1 MADAAGAG
9 PNGRPGRRV
18 PHAGRSGGAAW
29 SGSKAQPRKRGGRIS
44 GEDVE
49 ELTMREEQRR
59 RSGEECTRGGG
70 DHRRGRREYLRR
82 RDGRDV
88 AADADQVI
96 DLIPKV
102 QKEFFHRGPLYGSI
116 GYADVRA
123 LTLAPNY
130 VAACSRIGPCVGLAA
145 TRVTRTG

>member
-1 MADAAGAG
+1 MPHGMRSAGAD
-9 PNGRPGRRV
+9 PV
-18 PHAGRSGGAAW
+18 PH
-29 SGSKAQPRKRGGRIS
+29 KAQPRKRGGWIS

-59 RSGEECTRGGG
+59 GSGEECTRGGG
-70 DHRRGRREYLRR
+70 DYRRGRGKHLRR
-82 RDGRDV
+82 RDGSDV

-96 DLIPKV
+96 DLIPEV
-102 QKEFFHRGPLYGSI
+102 QKELFHRGPLYGSS
-116 GYADVRA
+116 GYADVRT
-123 LTLAPNY
+123 LTLAPDY